1 MSERIEEPVLDR
13 AESEGEDR
21 AVAILLTLA
30 AVVGIV
36 LGGRASLV
44 RSSATDDWQQALRE
58 EIKTAAARVEDV
70 RYVYTSEA
78 PVAFQFDEATIRAEE
93 ARRAAG
99 RSTGT
104 TRRVLLVEAKTLS
117 LYAKNLAEGI
127 QKGLATGRYRTPK
140 GGFDAARRLADQ
152 RRRFPD
158 LLRIDPNRAEHRGD
172 RLSRH
177 AALEIAATIPAGV
190 AFLLGALAE
199 AFRRR
204 RRPLLLA
211 GFAAVASAVVLGV
224 LVEAAFA

>member
-1 MSERIEEPVLDR
+1 MLDR
-13 AESEGEDR
+13 AESESEDR

-30 AVVGIV
+30 AVVGIL

-44 RSSATDDWQQALRE
+44 RSSATDGWQQALRE
-58 EIKTAAARVEDV
+58 EIKAAAGRVEDV

-78 PVAFQFDEATIRAEE
+78 PVAFQVDEARVRAEE
-93 ARRAAG
+93 ARRAAA

-117 LYAKNLAEGI
+117 LYAKNLGEGI
-127 QKGLATGRYRTPK
+127 QKGLADSRYRTSK

-177 AALEIAATIPAGV
+177 AALDMAATVPAAV

-204 RRPLLLA
+204 RRLLLIA
-211 GFAAVASAVVLGV
+211 GFAAVLAAGVLGV
-224 LVEAAFA
+224 LVEVLA